1 MQWSKSVFMGCPVL
15 PWQSPGQT
23 LAPMASSSS
32 IIGLEVEAVS
42 MLAPGTTAT
51 RAGQGTGLNIFVG
64 VMTRQDPVGPAVNPD
79 PVPCSLASRV

>member
-1 MQWSKSVFMGCPVL
+1 
-15 PWQSPGQT
+15 
-23 LAPMASSSS
+23 
-32 IIGLEVEAVS
+32 